1 MTDSSDHEI
10 ERRQHF
16 RLDMEKE
23 LVDICWQD
31 EQGAE
36 RRKKVACR
44 DFSRGGLRIDSDIE
58 MPEGLPVIVTFKVN
72 SVGSK
77 SLKGKVLRCSQLE
90 NGWFEVAFQLET
102 KA

>member
-23 LVDICWQD
+23 LVDICWLD
-31 EQGAE
+31 EQGKE
-36 RRKKVACR
+36 LRKKVACR

-58 MPEGLPVIVTFKVN
+58 MAEGLPVIVIFKVN
-72 SVGSK
+72 TVGSQ
-77 SLKGKVLRCSQLE
+77 SLKGTVLRCMQQD
-90 NGWFEVAFQLET
+90 NGWYEIAFQLET

>member
-1 MTDSSDHEI
+1 MTESSDHEI

-23 LVDICWQD
+23 LVDVCFRD
-31 EQGAE
+31 EQGEE

-44 DFSRGGLRIDSDIE
+44 DFSRGGLRIDSDIA
-58 MPEGLPVIVTFKVN
+58 MAQGLAVVVTFKVN
-72 SVGSK
+72 TTGSQ
-77 SLKGKVLRCSQLE
+77 SLKGEVLRCSRLE
-90 NGWFEVAFQLET
+90 NGWFEVAFELET

>member
-1 MTDSSDHEI
+1 MTESSDHEI

-23 LVDICWQD
+23 LVDIFWLD
-31 EQGAE
+31 EQGEE

-58 MPEGLPVIVTFKVN
+58 MAEDLAVIVTFKVN
-72 SVGSK
+72 TVGSQ
-77 SLKGKVLRCSQLE
+77 SLKGKVLRCTPQQ
-90 NGWFEVAFQLET
+90 NGWYEIAFQLET